1 MYCKKP
7 ACFLRQ
13 KESRWGGRVGMEK
26 LGGIERLG
34 IIIRIYYVRRKV
46 FSMKEYFLHR
56 DLLHSVEKLSLYL
69 RE

>member
-1 MYCKKP
+1 
-7 ACFLRQ
+7 
-13 KESRWGGRVGMEK
+13 MEK

-56 DLLHSVEKLSLYL
+56 DLLHSVEKLNLYL

>member
-1 MYCKKP
+1 
-7 ACFLRQ
+7 
-13 KESRWGGRVGMEK
+13 MEK

-56 DLLHSVEKLSLYL
+56 DLLYSVEKLSLYL